1 MSRGLGLGQRHVLE
15 VLNEVPV
22 NGCLSVTELNTR
34 VAADRS
40 NTRRIVRTL
49 LQRGLVEEAIVE
61 GERRVRLTFR
71 GTLKV
76 MPPLPEVPD
85 TRAEL
90 RAWRK
95 AEDRRRAASKQKR
108 ARQAAARG
116 QARSRRAR
124 RPRRRLRL
132 GQTQK
137 LVLSVL
143 AQGIDGE
150 FRALETS
157 YLKSLV
163 AAQGGPSDK
172 SNLRRAIRTLLEL
185 KYIEERIVNGRH
197 YYELTLFGFISAV
210 PLDPATAPSLF
221 DLP

>member
-1 MSRGLGLGQRHVLE
+1 MSRGLGLSQRRVLE
-15 VLNEVPV
+15 VLNEVPA
-22 NGCLSVTELNTR
+22 NGGLPVTELKIC
-34 VAADRS
+34 AGGDRS
-40 NTRRIVRTL
+40 NLRRAVRAMTRRK
-49 LQRGLVEEAIVE
+49 LVEEVTFE
-61 GERRVRLTFR
+61 GERIVRLTFA
-71 GTLKV
+71 GVLKA

-85 TRAEL
+85 PRAEL

-116 QARSRRAR
+116 LAPPRRAR

-137 LVLSVL
+137 LVLAVL

-150 FRALETS
+150 FRALETT

-185 KYIEERIVNGRH
+185 KYLEERVENGHR
-197 YYELTLFGFISAV
+197 YYDLTLFGFMSAV